1 MIVTH
6 TYSSIFFVAGMK
18 PEAMKTEATPSLPLE
33 IWQMIADR
41 LRVKE
46 WVRSCGSSCRGF
58 NHIQPRRFFFSTDLD
73 KEGLAIL
80 KWAAKH
86 WNYAEEVDLFI
97 EEEVRGD
104 NWQYYPKNFLP
115 VRSMFFC
122 SFAALK
128 LFP

>member
-1 MIVTH
+1 
-6 TYSSIFFVAGMK
+6 MK
-18 PEAMKTEATPSLPLE
+18 PEAMEMEANPPLPLE

-86 WNYAEEVDLFI
+86 WNYAEEVYLII
-97 EEEVRGD
+97 EEKVRGD
-104 NWQYYPKNFLP
+104 NSQYHPKNFSAVL
-115 VRSMFFC
+115 SMV
-122 SFAALK
+122 
-128 LFP
+128 P